1 MNIKT
6 RRITITAILAA
17 LTLLLGVTPI
27 GFIPIPPV
35 TVTLMCIPVIVG
47 VILEGLSVGLFLGF
61 IFGLA
66 SLFQAIGFSL
76 VPNPF
81 GMWLITNFPLQAVI
95 TIFIPRLLIPVI
107 TWLFYKAISRGVN
120 GLRDKIGIG
129 VSAFFGSITNTVF
142 FLGFLYLLMLPHA
155 EALAPNLGTTAEGL
169 FTAILIIG
177 AINGLPEAAAAIIF
191 TIPIVIAIQA
201 TARKKALKQ

>member
-1 MNIKT
+1 MNIRTKK
-6 RRITITAILAA
+6 ITITAILAA

-47 VILEGLSVGLFLGF
+47 TILEGLPVGLFLGS
-61 IFGLA
+61 IFGLT

-81 GMWLITNFPLQAVI
+81 GMWLLTNFPLQAVV
-95 TIFIPRLLIPVI
+95 TIFIPRLLIPVV
-107 TWLFYKAISRGVN
+107 TWLLYKAISRGTK

-129 VSAFFGSITNTVF
+129 VSAFFGSIANTVF
-142 FLGFLYLLMLPHA
+142 FLGFLYLLMLPYA
-155 EALAPNLGTTAEGL
+155 DKLAPNLGTTPDGL
-169 FTAILIIG
+169 FSAILTIG
-177 AINGLPEAAAAIIF
+177 AINGLPEAAAAIIL
-191 TIPIVIAIQA
+191 TIPIVIAVSA
-201 TARKKALKQ
+201 TAGKKAIKQ